1 MKRFYLSFVG
11 LGIVLALLLSSLFPA
26 TFPST
31 YAIAQQPANN
41 LNTQNFAVGKFDSIV
56 LDFLETPDVL
66 SNLSASLNSL
76 GQQFSLRPILNSEFS
91 EADHIYVV
99 SGNQAILDK
108 LKESNWAAQT
118 EYIEPN
124 YIYSQTAF
132 AVNDPDYDKQWNLR
146 QIKAPSAW
154 KRGVTGQGV
163 TVAVID
169 TGISQGPDLA
179 KTKFVPGYD
188 FVNDRK
194 SAIDDNGHGTHV
206 AGTIAQSTN
215 NRYGVAGVAYGAKL
229 MPLKVLSRGGSGT
242 IADIAEAIRFAA
254 DHGAN
259 VINMSL
265 GGGGDSK
272 LMREAIDYAHKKG
285 VVIVAAAGN
294 ANSNSASYPALY
306 PKVIAVSA
314 VGPDRQKTSYS
325 NYGTGVD
332 IAAPGGA
339 TRNNEQDGILQET
352 INPRT
357 PGQFQFKYFQGTSMA
372 APHVAAVAALI
383 KSRRPQLSPDQ
394 VWNVLKSS
402 AQPAKKDSQNYFGA
416 GYLDAAKAIQS
427 VGGGIPITFN
437 PLTIRWFDI
446 GLKLMAAALLSWLLI
461 PREGQFNPWNLRFIL
476 GIVLGS
482 VGLFVLPAIH
492 ISTMPHWPL
501 RLLGSS
507 IPELGGVILNQDML
521 NPIFS
526 SLLIPLGLMSLLI
539 SHRNLKWSVLGISIG
554 MTAFMLVTAAG
565 SPTIWLIGKGQLARL
580 FLLVN
585 GLICGFITHLFMRVA
600 VDDAQRTVNNAQS

>member
-1 MKRFYLSFVG
+1 MKRFYLSLVG
-11 LGIVLALLLSSLFPA
+11 LGIALAFVLGSLLPTSLPH
-26 TFPST
+26 
-31 YAIAQQPANN
+31 AIAQQPTNSD
-41 LNTQNFAVGKFDSIV
+41 TQIYAVGEFDSIV

-66 SNLSASLNSL
+66 SGLTTSLKSL
-76 GQQFSLRPILNSEFS
+76 GQQFSLSPMLNSGFS
-91 EADHIYVV
+91 EADHLFIV
-99 SGNQAILDK
+99 SGNRTTLDK
-108 LKESNWAAQT
+108 LKSSRWAAQT

-124 YIYSQTAF
+124 YIYSQTA
-132 AVNDPDYDKQWNLR
+132 APVNDPDYDKQWNLK

-169 TGISQGPDLA
+169 TGISQGPDLK

-188 FVNDRK
+188 FVNDRE

-215 NRYGVAGVAYGAKL
+215 NRYGVAGIAYGAKL
-229 MPLKVLSRGGSGT
+229 MPLKVLSRAGGGT
-242 IADIAEAIRFAA
+242 ISDIAEAIRFAA
-254 DHGAN
+254 DNGAH

-272 LMREAIDYAHKKG
+272 LMREAIEYAHKKG

-294 ANSNSASYPALY
+294 ESNKSASYPALY
-306 PKVIAVSA
+306 PNVIAVSA

-339 TRNNEQDGILQET
+339 TRSNEQDGILQET
-352 INPRT
+352 INPLT
-357 PGQFQFKYFQGTSMA
+357 TDAFQFKYFQGTSMA
-372 APHVAAVAALI
+372 SPHVAGVAALV

-402 AQPAKKDSQNYFGA
+402 AQPVNKDSQNYFGA
-416 GYLDAAKAIQS
+416 GYLDAAKAVS
-427 VGGGIPITFN
+427 AVGGGIPITFN
-437 PLTIRWFDI
+437 PLVISWFDV
-446 GLKLMAAALLSWLLI
+446 GLKLIAAALLSWLLI
-461 PREGQFNPWNLRFIL
+461 SRVGQFNPWNLSFVL

-482 VGLFVLPAIH
+482 VGLFVLPAIQ
-492 ISTMPHWPL
+492 ISTIPHWPL

-507 IPELGGVILNQDML
+507 IPEMGGAILNQDTL
-521 NPIFS
+521 NPIFA

-539 SHRNLKWSVLGISIG
+539 SHRTWKWLVLGISIG
-554 MTAFMLVTAAG
+554 MTAFMLVAAAG
-565 SPTIWLIGKGQLARL
+565 SPTIWLIGKGQFARL

-585 GLICGFITHLFMRVA
+585 ALLCCFITSLFIGVA
-600 VDDAQRTVNNAQS
+600 VDDAQRTADDV